1 MVSPG
6 GARLH
11 PERVERLV
19 DDLPALALSR
29 ELRPPLARDAVVLP
43 PPACLRTAPLRRD
56 ESLAFE
62 PMQHGIEHPVG
73 PLQMAAGEL
82 GDALDDRVAVA
93 IAFGEDREDER
104 RRRCGDEV
112 FPEVHTEKLYTLC

>member
-1 MVSPG
+1 
-6 GARLH
+6 
-11 PERVERLV
+11 
-19 DDLPALALSR
+19 
-29 ELRPPLARDAVVLP
+29 ELRPPFARNAVVLA
-43 PPACLRTAPLRRD
+43 PPARLRAGPFRRD

-93 IAFGEDREDER
+93 IAFREDREDER
-104 RRRCGDEV
+104 RRRRGDKV
-112 FPEVHTEKLYTLC
+112 LPGVHTEKLYTLRFYV